1 MKIRDFCL
9 QYNNYATESLKEDFL
24 KDNLE
29 IKSYLPFLRKDA
41 IATVLAERTTYKH
54 EPYAKEDGT
63 IGQKKTDVIRVNSTA
78 QYLLFCRVVIEN
90 YTNLEVETDGFFE
103 EYDLLKQSGL
113 LDKLMVGN
121 EQTASLIPADEI
133 GELRQLLSLKQS
145 DIMTNFANPQTYI
158 QNQVSRFGQL
168 ANVTLTPILNKLAD
182 KIEKMDDKDIEKF
195 GNKIEKVLRRVNI
208 I

>member
-1 MKIRDFCL
+1 MKIKDFCTK
-9 QYNNYATESLKEDFL
+9 YDNYATESLKDRYIKE
-24 KDNLE
+24 NLQ

-41 IATVLAERTTYKH
+41 IATVLADRTTYKQ
-54 EPYAKEDGT
+54 EQYTKKDGT
-63 IGQKKTDVIRVNSTA
+63 VGQKKTDVIRVNSTA

-113 LDKLMVGN
+113 LDKLMIGT
-121 EQTASLIPADEI
+121 EQTAPLIPADEI

-145 DIMTNFANPQTYI
+145 DIMTNFANPQIYI
-158 QNQVSRFGQL
+158 QNQVTRFGQL
-168 ANVTLTPILNKLAD
+168 ANVTLTPILDKLAD

-195 GNKIEKVLRRVNI
+195 GDKIEKVLRRVK
-208 I
+208 